1 MKSMYV
7 RDGPAHLTDCGDGH
21 EEWGALVLECC
32 KTSPLGL
39 LSVTPVAHIEHIY
52 SNRVSPWSGSLD
64 SNLKGDRDEGRVLD
78 IQESS
83 VGRRKM
89 LAFSLEI
96 SWAHDNFMCEVLHSS
111 FNCSLCVSCVM
122 GGGMG
127 PLYACYM

>member
-7 RDGPAHLTDCGDGH
+7 RDGSAHLTDCGDGH

-39 LSVTPVAHIEHIY
+39 LSVIPVAHIEHIY

-78 IQESS
+78 IQDIFPH
-83 VGRRKM
+83 
-89 LAFSLEI
+89 L
-96 SWAHDNFMCEVLHSS
+96 
-111 FNCSLCVSCVM
+111 
-122 GGGMG
+122 
-127 PLYACYM
+127 P